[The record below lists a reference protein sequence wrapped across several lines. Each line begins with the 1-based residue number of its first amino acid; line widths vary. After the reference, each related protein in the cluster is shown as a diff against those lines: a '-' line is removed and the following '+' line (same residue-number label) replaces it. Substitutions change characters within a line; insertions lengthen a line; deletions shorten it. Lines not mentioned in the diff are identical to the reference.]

1 MQRLEE
7 LYNLN
12 LQKKEVEEKIK
23 KITKVILDG
32 IESSCENVELE
43 NEKIKVSYVAESELK
58 SLDLKKIKNKE
69 PQLYEE
75 LLDVY
80 PKITKRSAYLRVKI
94 K

>member
-12 LQKKEVEEKIK
+12 LQKKEIEE
-23 KITKVILDG
+23 
-32 IESSCENVELE
+32 
-43 NEKIKVSYVAESELK
+43 
-58 SLDLKKIKNKE
+58 KIKNKE